1 MKPLPMLLGVS
12 ALGMMLTGYLAGSF
26 VLRSPA
32 PGLRSSSRDIIL
44 PNTAASNDPAL
55 AAAWQRLRSGGDTL
69 ANESQA
75 LRQRW
80 RDFSA
85 ALKRIHPEAAEIS
98 DSASARRALAT
109 ASEWLDGREKAA
121 ADSRMAGIDNTHRE
135 VLAEIASLR
144 TDLEELRRLSS
155 ASLSS
160 RLENLLVLGAD
171 RRTPQG
177 IELVWIPDETKGAAG
192 GFWAARKEIGLA
204 HYQAVAGQAPS
215 SFFRKPSGTATVNEA
230 DIDRQ
235 VQNARSAFLAQAGAS
250 NRESAAIAFDR
261 TQAPALRAR
270 LRAAA
275 QNNALKQAAGY
286 EKLPANLANL
296 SSKADTRAFIDKLQQ
311 SDLPGSDWQ
320 YRLPAKSEWALLQGK
335 VDGIGTPDLS
345 EWLEDADTPV
355 DRNWQSDTASTP
367 PARGTVGFRVILAEA
382 R

>member
-12 ALGMMLTGYLAGSF
+12 ALGMLLAGYLAGSF
-26 VLRSPA
+26 ALSSVP
-32 PGLRSSSRDIIL
+32 PGLHSSSRDIIL
-44 PNTAASNDPAL
+44 PGSAASNDPAL

-80 RDFSA
+80 RDFST

-98 DSASARRALAT
+98 DSAGARRALAL
-109 ASEWLDGREKAA
+109 ASEWLDEREKAA
-121 ADSRMAGIDNTHRE
+121 TDSRMVGVDSAHRE
-135 VLAEIASLR
+135 ALAEIASLR

-155 ASLSS
+155 TSLSS

-177 IELVWIPDETKGAAG
+177 IELVWIPDETKGTAG
-192 GFWAARKEIGLA
+192 GFWAARKEISLA
-204 HYQAVAGQAPS
+204 HYQTVAGQAPPS
-215 SFFRKPSGTATVNEA
+215 LFRKPSGTAGISEA

-235 VQNARSAFLAQAGAS
+235 IQNARNAFLAKAGAA
-250 NRESAAIAFDR
+250 NRESASLVFDR
-261 TQAPALRAR
+261 TQAPALRAQ
-270 LRAAA
+270 LRRTA
-275 QNNALKQAAGY
+275 QARAREQAAGY
-286 EKLPANLANL
+286 EKLPADLANL
-296 SSKADTRAFIDKLQQ
+296 SSRSDTRAFIDKLQQ

-320 YRLPAKSEWALLQGK
+320 YRLPTKSEWTLLQGK

-345 EWLEDADTPV
+345 EWLHDDERPV
-355 DRNWQSDTASTP
+355 DRNWQSDT
-367 PARGTVGFRVILAEA
+367 PATAPGTVGFRVVLAEA